1 MAKAS
6 RLTRQFKYKEIVL
19 DDPNPEWNTKQ
30 VIDFYTGTYPELIN
44 SNLEGPSVKEDKMV
58 YTINTKTGT
67 KG

>member
-6 RLTRQFKYKEIVL
+6 RLIRQFKYKEIVL
-19 DDPNPEWNTKQ
+19 DDPNSEWNTKQ

>member
-1 MAKAS
+1 MAEAS
-6 RLTRQFKYKEIVL
+6 RLTRQFKYKERVL
-19 DDPNPEWNTKQ
+19 DDPNSEWNTKQ

-44 SNLEGPSVKEDKMV
+44 SNLEGPTVEGDKMV